1 MGKFRL
7 YQIVKDRFE
16 NFLTI
21 QFEIMFAIV
30 LISIST
36 SLIIGVYYQHNVN
49 VIFEEKI
56 KAFSQQIV
64 EQVGDRVDFEF
75 AQLNRMMDI
84 LISYAIT
91 TAIPQDENRIKNEYL
106 TMKQSERMITN
117 IKHTDSSISGIFML
131 GKNNMLFS
139 ATSGTDRKKLFG
151 EPWIKKLF
159 SMETGK
165 KITTVH
171 NADYMYINI
180 PDYRNPVVSIAQKI
194 NRYDEK
200 EIGIDIIQLDLK
212 YSYFADVFKVLNRE
226 DRSTIFIID
235 RNDEIIYHPDFNLVG
250 HQISETV
257 YGLNNTKGM
266 LSVVQPLE
274 NVPWR
279 IVGKISTE
287 DIVRRYDYIRK
298 ASFAIIFLSIIA
310 AVITSFYLSKRITKP
325 LVLMVAKMKE
335 VSIGNFEQFSVPTR
349 NVDLQILI
357 KGFDKM
363 VGRINL
369 LMEEKVQQETEIVTT
384 ELNALKS
391 QINSHFLY
399 NSLEVIRGI
408 ALDNKVESIAEI
420 AYALS
425 KLFRYSINKSNDLV
439 TLEQEFDIIKGYVT
453 IHQYR
458 YVNRFKVEYDIDNK
472 ILNFRIV
479 RFIIQPIIEN
489 SIRYGVEGSTK
500 MGLISITAFQKD
512 NKIIIRVRD
521 NGIGITSEQLI
532 KMNDALEKNMHRYE
546 DIVSVGTGVG
556 LLNVNSRIKL
566 YYGDKYGVKLYS
578 KLNQGTTVEII
589 VPLIV

>member
-1 MGKFRL
+1 MGMFMF
-7 YQIVKDRFE
+7 YQILKKRFK

-21 QFEIMFAIV
+21 QIEIMFAIV
-30 LISIST
+30 LISTST
-36 SLIIGVYYQHNVN
+36 SIIIGVYYQHNMN
-49 VIFEEKI
+49 VVFEEKI
-56 KAFSQQIV
+56 KTFSQQIV

-91 TAIPQDENRIKNEYL
+91 TTIPQDVNRVKNEYL
-106 TMKQSERMITN
+106 AMKKSERMISN

-139 ATSGTDRKKLFG
+139 ATSGTDRKLLFSEVWIQKLFTV
-151 EPWIKKLF
+151 
-159 SMETGK
+159 ETGK
-165 KITTVH
+165 KITNTH
-171 NADYMYINI
+171 NANYMYINI
-180 PDYRNPVVSIAQKI
+180 PDYRGPVVSIAQKI
-194 NRYDEK
+194 NRYDKK

-212 YSYFADVFKVLNRE
+212 YSYFDEVFKILNRG
-226 DRSTIFIID
+226 DKSTIFIID
-235 RNDEIIYHPDFNLVG
+235 ENDEIIYHPDFKFVG
-250 HQISETV
+250 HKLSETG
-257 YGLNNTKGM
+257 YGLSNTRDM
-266 LSVVQPLE
+266 LSVVHPLK

-279 IVGKISTE
+279 IVGRISTY
-287 DIVRRYDYIRK
+287 DIVRRYDYVRN

-310 AVITSFYLSKRITKP
+310 AVIISFYLSKRITKP

-335 VSIGNFEQFSVPTR
+335 VSVGNFEEFTVPTR
-349 NVDLQILI
+349 NADLQILI
-357 KGFDKM
+357 NGFDKM

-408 ALDNKVESIAEI
+408 ALDNKVQSIAEI

-439 TLEQEFDIIKGYVT
+439 TLKQEFDIIKGYVT
-453 IHQYR
+453 IHKHR
-458 YVNRFKVEYDIDNK
+458 YVDRFKVEYDIDEK
-472 ILNFRIV
+472 ILSYRIV
-479 RFIIQPIIEN
+479 RFIVQPIIEN
-489 SIRYGVEGSTK
+489 AIKYGVEGSTR
-500 MGLISITAFQKD
+500 MGLISITAFQED
-512 NKIIIRVRD
+512 NKIIIKIRD
-521 NGIGITSEQLI
+521 NGSGIDTVQLK
-532 KMNDALEKNMHRYE
+532 KMKHALDTNKRSYE
-546 DIVSVGTGVG
+546 DNVSSGTGIG

-566 YYGDKYGVKLYS
+566 YYGDQYGLKLSS
-578 KLNQGTTVEII
+578 KLHEGTSVEVV